1 MSLADLEQQRLQ
13 VLTPSQRRWVEDH
26 IALGAPDLRQI
37 SEDDLKTI
45 FYWPNPDSEDIQVSV
60 ASILRSLVWQTWLLV
75 LAGEIE
81 PMHGNL
87 RTFWYRVV
95 EPLCLKHDLLAPEE
109 ARSLLSFVQDN
120 AIPELIQ
127 EKDLDEP
134 SMLLFNMRDGKVKA
148 SYALGAMGR
157 ILDHFVRK
165 GFFTFKEPFDF
176 QDPRENFHTIGAT
189 RPRIVFFTEKE
200 GLWWLAQEFGRKY
213 GITVMASHGEPGL
226 LTLEYFAG
234 QLHMRGITNPY
245 VGALTDFDP
254 WGYAIADNLKKKLE
268 LELETFNFKVD
279 LRRLTSLQLFT
290 PERIAYSKRDLSKV
304 SPNKKAQVDDWW
316 RLTGAHGEKPYGLH
330 VDNAEIPLIRQQVE
344 QWFNEAPR
352 PPRRKPNAGSKPKAR
367 PKPAPGG
374 PVPSP
379 PQAPSAPTGG
389 APAPPLPVEG
399 VPVPSTPQAQVVP
412 GRA

>member
-13 VLTPSQRRWVEDH
+13 VLTPSQREWVEDH
-26 IALGAPDLRQI
+26 IVLGAPDLRQI
-37 SEDDLKTI
+37 SDEDLKAI
-45 FYWPNPDSEDIQVSV
+45 FRRPHTDPKKKQTSM
-60 ASILRSLVWQTWLLV
+60 ASILRTLVWQTWLLV
-75 LAGEIE
+75 LTGEVE

-95 EPLCLKHDLLAPEE
+95 EPLCLKHDLLEPEE

-134 SMLLFNMRDGKVKA
+134 SMLFQLGESKA
-148 SYALGAMGR
+148 RTSYVLGAMGR
-157 ILDHFVRK
+157 ILDHFVRED
-165 GFFTFKEPFDF
+165 FFTFKEPFDF
-176 QDPRENFHTIGAT
+176 RDPRENFHTIGAK
-189 RPRIVFFTEKE
+189 RARIIFFTEKE
-200 GLWWLAQEFGRKY
+200 GLWWLAQEVGRKY
-213 GITVMASHGEPGL
+213 GISVMASHGEPGL
-226 LTLEYFAG
+226 LTLEYFCK
-234 QLHMRGITNPY
+234 QIDVRKIKKLY

-254 WGYAIADNLKKKLE
+254 WGYAIAENLKKKLE
-268 LELETFNFKVD
+268 LPIFGFEVT

-304 SPNKKAQVDDWW
+304 STNKKAQVDDWW
-316 RLTGAHGEKPYGLH
+316 RITGAHGEKPYGLH

-352 PPRRKPNAGSKPKAR
+352 PPRRKQNAGSKPKAR

-374 PVPSP
+374 P
-379 PQAPSAPTGG
+379 APSAPTGG
-389 APAPPLPVEG
+389 APAP
-399 VPVPSTPQAQVVP
+399 STPQAQVAT